1 MISEV
6 TYTFLMV
13 YVIVANIYLM
23 IFSRVGENVKS
34 KLVVLWIEFISLIL
48 ALGHCIFWCESSS
61 RFAKLVCVVIMLICS
76 IAHILRL
83 NSKE

>member
-23 IFSRVGENVKS
+23 IFSKEHVKS

-61 RFAKLVCVVIMLICS
+61 RFVKLVCVVIMLICS

-83 NSKE
+83 NNKK

>member
-6 TYTFLMV
+6 TYTSLMV
-13 YVIVANIYLM
+13 YVSVANIYLL
-23 IFSRVGENVKS
+23 IFSRDHVKS

-48 ALGHCIFWCESSS
+48 ALGHCIFWCESSN
-61 RFAKLVCVVIMLICS
+61 RFVKLVCVVIMLICS

>member
-23 IFSRVGENVKS
+23 IFSRDHVKS

-48 ALGHCIFWCESSS
+48 ALGHCIFWCESSN
-61 RFAKLVCVVIMLICS
+61 RFVKLVCVVIMLICN
-76 IAHILRL
+76 IAQILRL